1 MVELFTQTA
10 YFAFQVVQ
18 VFLITTLS
26 SAASSAF
33 FRILLNPLYAKDL
46 LAMNLPRASNFYIS
60 YILVQ
65 CLASAGTNLVHPL
78 DLIRHTLVRRV
89 TQFPRFQYKLWRTM
103 RPARWGRDFPVFA
116 NLGVIGMSLVV
127 FYLSRA
133 RINIC
138 HSPLLCL
145 YCATNPHLCCRRHGH
160 HPRRLAVQ
168 PHLCRR
174 LHL

>member
-1 MVELFTQTA
+1 
-10 YFAFQVVQ
+10 
-18 VFLITTLS
+18 
-26 SAASSAF
+26 
-33 FRILLNPLYAKDL
+33 

-65 CLASAGTNLVHPL
+65 CLAGAGTNLVHPL
-78 DLIRHTLVRRV
+78 DLIRHTLIRRV

-116 NLGVIGMSLVV
+116 NLGVISRSIVV
-127 FYLSRA
+127 SRLA
-133 RINIC
+133 RTCTNIF

-145 YCATNPHLCCRRHGH
+145 HCATHPHLCCRRHGH
-160 HPRRLAVQ
+160 HSHRLAVQ
-168 PHLCRR
+168 SHLRYR